1 MSKTNPDYVLRAQL
15 ITQMLLS
22 LDGPDYSV
30 VHSMQKSGVDSRRL
44 EALAAIAAEVIKVA
58 KK

>member
-1 MSKTNPDYVLRAQL
+1 MSKVNPDYVLRAQL
-15 ITQMLLS
+15 MTQMLLS

-30 VHSMQKSGVDSRRL
+30 VHSMQKSGVDRRRL
-44 EALAAIAAEVIKVA
+44 EDLAAIASEVIKAA